1 MSMTASPFAAL
12 LHTPC
17 PLAPSLCVGVGD
29 ASSLAELRAP
39 ALLTPTLG
47 YLRQLLQTCV
57 EIEHSTIPLYLTAAW
72 SMDDNKSF
80 AYNVTHGVAI
90 EEMLHM
96 TDAAN
101 LLNAIGGAPDST
113 SPASCRA
120 TRS

>member
-1 MSMTASPFAAL
+1 MSTTASPFAAL

-17 PLAPSLCVGVGD
+17 PLAPSLCVGGGD
-29 ASSLAELRAP
+29 ASSLSELRAP